1 MKIAPVRLA
10 ITLALAALITSLV
23 PPFIDRRDYAAAV
36 NTYVKNPTL
45 QNGVVLARE
54 HAKNRRLVLFA
65 RLGGGGGLCVVMN
78 IVWGCGSSVREI
90 GAQGP
95 RGKSLV

>member
-10 ITLALAALITSLV
+10 ITLAALITSLV

-45 QNGVVLARE
+45 QNRVVLARE

-65 RLGGGGGLCVVMN
+65 RLGVGGVLFVVMN
-78 IVWGCGSSVREI
+78 IAWWCASKDREI
-90 GAQGP
+90 D
-95 RGKSLV
+95 RKSTRLNSSH